1 MLFLLDFART
11 CTQSVFIC
19 GSKITREIALVARSK
34 TFNEPRQGFKEQQH
48 IYDIYRY
55 IQLYTVIYIY
65 RYIQLYLPL
74 NLCNTQ
80 AAVAAPS
87 QSLLLAFLQETQPS
101 VSRHL
106 HAAASAGVAAGV
118 AAALAVLPF
127 CNLDSEMASG
137 WCDWGALSHFY
148 ALAGL
153 ECGLPRATLTKVYR
167 FVSVSVT
174 YTPCWLSSLKRNLQ
188 TLIRCNFSEQQN
200 GGGREL
206 RGEGVSLPHSFT

>member
-1 MLFLLDFART
+1 MGVY
-11 CTQSVFIC
+11 S
-19 GSKITREIALVARSK
+19 
-34 TFNEPRQGFKEQQH
+34 
-48 IYDIYRY
+48 
-55 IQLYTVIYIY
+55 YIY
-65 RYIQLYLPL
+65 RYIQLYLPM

-87 QSLLLAFLQETQPS
+87 QSPSHSLLLAFLQETQPS

-188 TLIRCNFSEQQN
+188 TLIRCNFSEQQKN
-200 GGGREL
+200 GGGGGAE
-206 RGEGVSLPHSFT
+206 GEGMSLPHSFT